1 MKGFA
6 DTSFLLSL
14 ALQDEHLAEARRW
27 WKRVNLPLHTSSLV
41 QFEAENALRNM
52 LRRGLLDEKTHA
64 AAVLC
69 LDRMIRDGSIMPIH
83 FQTRFIVAEAR
94 RLITHFAPDFPHGTL
109 DVLHVAAARLLKSTT
124 LASFDKNQRALA
136 KAAGLKISP

>member
-27 WKRVNLPLHTSSLV
+27 WKRVNLTLHTSSLV
-41 QFEAENALRNM
+41 PFEAENALRNM
-52 LRRGLLDEKTHA
+52 LQRGLLDEQTYA

-69 LDRMIRDGSIMPIH
+69 LDRMIRDGSILPIH
-83 FQTRFIVAEAR
+83 FQTRLIIAEAR
-94 RLITHFAPDFPHGTL
+94 RLFMGSNL
-109 DVLHVAAARLLKSTT
+109 RLGGGS
-124 LASFDKNQRALA
+124 
-136 KAAGLKISP
+136 GVGGCWGGEGVSPERGRSG